1 MKKGTIVLIVV
12 VVAIIGI
19 FVWCKNSYN
28 GMVKSDEEVNAAWS
42 QVENVYQ
49 RRYDLIDNLV
59 STVKGY
65 AEHEQSTLQGVI
77 EARAKANQ
85 VKVDPDKLS
94 AEDIARFQ
102 EAQGE
107 FGQALSRL
115 MVTYENYPE
124 LKANQNF
131 LELQAELAGTEN
143 RIATERRKFNETAR
157 AYNTKIRSFPT
168 NILASMF
175 GFETKGYFEADAQA
189 ATAPKVEF

>member
-1 MKKGTIVLIVV
+1 MKKGAVILVIVIVA
-12 VVAIIGI
+12 VAGI
-19 FVWCKNSYN
+19 FLWIKNSYN
-28 GMVKSDEEVNAAWS
+28 GLVKSDEAVNAAWS

-49 RRYDLIDNLV
+49 RRLDLIDNLV

-65 AEHEQSTLQGVI
+65 AEHEQSTLDSVI

-85 VKVDPDKLS
+85 VRIDPSNLTP
-94 AEDIARFQ
+94 EDIARYQ

-115 MVTYENYPE
+115 MVTYENYPD

-143 RIATERRKFNETAR
+143 RIATERRKFNEAAR
-157 AYNTKIRSFPT
+157 AYNTKVRSFPT

-175 GFETKGYFEADAQA
+175 GFQTKGYFEADAA
-189 ATAPKVEF
+189 ASSAPKVEF